1 MPETGGPGIL
11 PVTFFRKPVMIV
23 RAEWGRLAAGR
34 MPAPP
39 VVRAFCP

>member
-23 RAEWGRLAAGR
+23 RAEWEDWRRAECLR
-34 MPAPP
+34 P